1 MEAEYVALCANAK
14 EAMYQRSLLS
24 EFGYPQKESTVIYE
38 DNEPARLLS
47 RDPKFH
53 SKAKHIDIQMHFT
66 RDMQE
71 KGFITVVSCYT
82 EAMLSDYLTKFV
94 EYATLT
100 YLAAAASG
108 YLPIPSPDRKDAV
121 LVKSQKQSS
130 KKRE

>member
-1 MEAEYVALCANAK
+1 
-14 EAMYQRSLLS
+14 
-24 EFGYPQKESTVIYE
+24 
-38 DNEPARLLS
+38 
-47 RDPKFH
+47 
-53 SKAKHIDIQMHFT
+53 
-66 RDMQE
+66 MQE

-100 YLAAAASG
+100 YLAAATSG